1 MDLVVLHAI
10 ENVCNEKVNYDT
22 SMGYFSLQTKNAAD
36 LSLDEADVAGIL
48 NEIEYMSTVRFDKKR
63 REKILD
69 GLKGKRITV
78 ADFIRKM
85 ETQSLLVLTERVA
98 ERNSAAKPKPLN
110 TPMKIKTSGTRCFL
124 TEEKCDKIPKDIS
137 VNVEEFCLKSNCK
150 IAKNFFDFVERMR

>member
-10 ENVCNEKVNYDT
+10 ENICHEKVNYDT
-22 SMGYFSLQTKNAAD
+22 SMGYVNLHTKDVAD
-36 LSLDEADVAGIL
+36 LLLNETDIAGIL
-48 NEIEYMSTVRFDKKR
+48 NEIEYMLTVRFDEKR
-63 REKILD
+63 RKMILD
-69 GLKGKRITV
+69 GLKDKKITV

-98 ERNSAAKPKPLN
+98 ERNSVAKPKPLN